1 MKSFTLA
8 LFLAAASATASHL
21 PGFGVQLLGATSGF
35 ASSIAIDSH
44 GTIYYTTTDG
54 NLFRF
59 DGGQSSL
66 IAQVTTVAGGDS
78 GLLGMALRDDTTAVV
93 HYTTPNQIADVL
105 SMIDLTTGKETILQ
119 SFVDDK
125 DFPERHSS
133 LGHNGCSPTVASD
146 G

>member
-1 MKSFTLA
+1 FVLTVKSFIPA
-8 LFLAAASATASHL
+8 LLFAAASATASHL

-66 IAQVTTVAGGDS
+66 IAKVTTVGVGDS
-78 GLLGMALRDDTTAVV
+78 GLLGMALRNDGTAVV

-105 SMIDLTTGKETILQ
+105 STIDLATAKETIQ
-119 SFVDDK
+119 I
-125 DFPERHSS
+125 
-133 LGHNGCSPTVASD
+133 G
-146 G
+146 

>member
-1 MKSFTLA
+1 MWSTP
-8 LFLAAASATASHL
+8 SRCSEASH
-21 PGFGVQLLGATSGF
+21 AARTYSGF
-35 ASSIAIDSH
+35 PLVPIQVPSSRRWLPNFVATMTWPRRPRIAFPTSSIAIDSH

-78 GLLGMALRDDTTAVV
+78 GLLGMALRDDITAVV

-105 SMIDLTTGKETILQ
+105 STIDLTTGKETI
-119 SFVDDK
+119 
-125 DFPERHSS
+125 
-133 LGHNGCSPTVASD
+133 
-146 G
+146 